1 MKFLAKL
8 GGFALVAVLI
18 MAGALFFLPGDRIAR
33 IAADQ
38 ISSITGREVTM
49 TGDTAISFYPVL
61 GISTGPTTIAGAEWS
76 EGPAMLAA
84 QSLKVGVDPL
94 ALLRG
99 DIRITGLEAVEPA
112 IYLERGADGRVNW
125 EIGVDGVAPSGQSD
139 GVAPATSER
148 LALTL
153 DRALIRGASITF
165 VDRVAGTRTSQTGMD
180 LDLRWPDYEGEATFE
195 ATLRPAD
202 TAVTIEGRIEK
213 VGTMIAGGVSGLS
226 ATVSTKGGTA
236 EFVGRGSSA
245 PQLDGRLVAKLSDTK
260 AFFASLG
267 VAAADIPRGFGQS
280 IDAQTQITVTGSD
293 RIALRDL
300 GVTLDQNRLTGAAD
314 ISLAG
319 DRPRVTAQFKVG
331 ALDLSSLESGSSAA
345 ASGGGGSTGGTAVSD
360 GWPKTPID
368 ASALGL
374 VDAEVSLGA
383 DSLDLGTLQF
393 GATRILAT
401 VERAR
406 GVFQFQEL
414 QGYGGRITGQFV
426 ANNRAGLSVGG
437 DLSAT
442 GMDMERLLTDAAGI
456 TRFSTTGAA
465 SLDFLGV
472 GNSVDQIMK
481 SLKGNLSLS
490 TGRGVISGFDLDKLM
505 RSGDGTGGTTVFD
518 AMSATFAI
526 AGGNMVGDDLS
537 MSLPLATATG
547 KGRIGLGAQDIDYV
561 FTPVLLQGESRR
573 GLAIPVKIRG
583 PWADPRIWPDL
594 EGALDLNFKQEAEKL
609 EQEVKDEVEKE
620 VDRFVEKELGVTRE
634 EGQSVEDAI
643 KKEVEDAVVRELFKL
658 FD

>member
-8 GGFALVAVLI
+8 IGFALVIVLI
-18 MAGALFFLPGDRIAR
+18 MVGALFFLPGDRIAR

-38 ISSITGREVTM
+38 ISSITGRDVTM
-49 TGDTAISFYPVL
+49 TGDTEISFYPVL

-76 EGPAMLAA
+76 DGPAMLAA

-99 DIRITGLEAVEPA
+99 DIRITGLEVVEPA

-125 EIGVDGVAPSGQSD
+125 EIGVEGVAPSGQSE
-139 GVAPATSER
+139 GAVSATNER

-153 DRALIRGASITF
+153 DRAVIREASLIF
-165 VDRVAGTRTSQTGMD
+165 VDRAAGTRTEQSGMD

-195 ATLRPAD
+195 ATLRPKGS
-202 TAVTIEGRIEK
+202 AVSIDGSIEK
-213 VGTMIAGGVSGLS
+213 VGTMIEGGVSGLS
-226 ATVSTKGGTA
+226 ATISTNGGTV

-245 PQLDGRLVAKLSDTK
+245 PQLDGRLIAKLSDTK

-280 IDAQTQITVTGSD
+280 IDAQTQITVTGGD

-300 GVTLDQNRLTGAAD
+300 GVTLDQNRLTGAID
-314 ISLAG
+314 INLAG
-319 DRPRVTAQFKVG
+319 DRPRITAQLNAG
-331 ALDLSSLESGSSAA
+331 ALDLSSLESGSSAE
-345 ASGGGGSTGGTAVSD
+345 ASGGGGTAVSD
-360 GWPKTPID
+360 GWSKTPID

-374 VDAEVSLGA
+374 VDAEMSLSA

-393 GATRILAT
+393 GATRILVT
-401 VERAR
+401 LDRAR

-456 TRFSTTGAA
+456 TRFATTGAA

-472 GNSVDQIMK
+472 GGSIDQIMK
-481 SLKGNLSLS
+481 SLQGNLSLS

-518 AMSATFAI
+518 AMSASFAI
-526 AGGNMVGDDLS
+526 AGGNMLGDDLS

-594 EGALDLNFKQEAEKL
+594 EGALDLNFKEEAEKL
-609 EQEVKDEVEKE
+609 EQQVKDEVDRE
-620 VDRFVEKELGVTRE
+620 VDRFVEKELGVTRQ
-634 EGQSVEDAI
+634 EGESVEDAI
-643 KKEVEDAVVRELFKL
+643 RKEVEDTVVRELFKL